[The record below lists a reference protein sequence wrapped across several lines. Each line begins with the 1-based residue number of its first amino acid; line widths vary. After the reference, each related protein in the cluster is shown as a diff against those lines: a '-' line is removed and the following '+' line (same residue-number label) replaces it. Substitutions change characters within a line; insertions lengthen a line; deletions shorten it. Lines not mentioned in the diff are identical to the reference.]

1 MGLPRLL
8 QKLSAK
14 AAADGSS
21 LRARK
26 AWISSG
32 VARREMGPTSQADQS
47 GPRRGLIRSAMD
59 LGALAP
65 PQPASSAS
73 SRRAGAHWIRLT
85 LSTMAEE
92 VQELFAHLFL
102 VEDAAQR
109 RGHRQGPRL
118 LDAPHLDAQVAR
130 LDHHHGPQRLELR

>member
-65 PQPASSAS
+65 PQPAARSAS
-73 SRRAGAHWIRLT
+73 SRRAGAHWLRLT

-92 VQELFAHLFL
+92 VQELFAHL
-102 VEDAAQR
+102 
-109 RGHRQGPRL
+109 
-118 LDAPHLDAQVAR
+118 
-130 LDHHHGPQRLELR
+130 